1 MQLNEILNKEFT
13 VKESVDPRTLNK
25 LQRENSIVF
34 PSDLVFLYLNSDG
47 LKLKP
52 GYEISIDGTET
63 LVEISDI
70 LDTEWIVKERKYDS
84 EDDSASLYYKNF
96 IKIAN
101 TFSQDRVLI
110 GITVE
115 NWNQVYLYQHDDDA
129 LLKISDSLFSFL
141 NKHLI

>member
-1 MQLNEILNKEFT
+1 M
-13 VKESVDPRTLNK
+13 
-25 LQRENSIVF
+25 
-34 PSDLVFLYLNSDG
+34 
-47 LKLKP
+47 KP